1 MADSTEDIRHQMEET
16 RESLHEKLEV
26 LEQQVKETMQGA
38 TDTVTTV
45 KETVEAV
52 KETMQ
57 ETASTMKETVH
68 DTVDSVKESVAD
80 TVESVKE
87 SLNLRHQVEAHPW
100 AMLAGAVAVG
110 FVGGRWIINM
120 TSPPA
125 AMTAAMSVPTP
136 PVSPERP
143 ERAERPAASQ
153 HNGHGSKKKTYAPAA
168 AAKQET
174 GWWSLI
180 NDQFGG
186 ELSKLKGLAIGA
198 AGSVVREMLTSSAPP
213 PLADRLKE
221 VVDSM
226 TEKLGGQRLE
236 GSILDFGSMSSGKG
250 EHSEGWNPPAA
261 EGQAGAMPREGTG
274 EFGRFDRR

>member
-1 MADSTEDIRHQMEET
+1 MDDSTEDIRHQMEET

-52 KETMQ
+52 RETMQ
-57 ETASTMKETVH
+57 DTASTMKETVH
-68 DTVDSVKESVAD
+68 DTVDSVKESVAE

-87 SLNLRHQVEAHPW
+87 TLNLRHQVEEHPW

-110 FVGGRWIINM
+110 FVGGKLLMHM
-120 TSPPA
+120 TGPPA

-136 PVSPERP
+136 PVSPDRP
-143 ERAERPAASQ
+143 ERHGVSH
-153 HNGHGSKKKTYAPAA
+153 HNGHGTKKKAAA
-168 AAKQET
+168 AAKKEP

-180 NDQFGG
+180 NEQFGG
-186 ELSKLKGLAIGA
+186 ELDKLKGLAIGA
-198 AGSVVREMLTSSAPP
+198 AGNVVREMLTSSAPP
-213 PLADRLKE
+213 PMVDRIKE

-236 GSILDFGSMSSGKG
+236 GSILDLGSSSEQG
-250 EHSEGWNPPAA
+250 EQREGWRPPTT
-261 EGQAGAMPREGTG
+261 EGSVGATPREGPG
-274 EFGRFDRR
+274 EFGRFDRH

>member
-1 MADSTEDIRHQMEET
+1 MDDSTEDIRHQMEET

-52 KETMQ
+52 RETMQ
-57 ETASTMKETVH
+57 DTASTMKETVH
-68 DTVDSVKESVAD
+68 DTVDSVKESVAE

-100 AMLAGAVAVG
+100 AMVAGAVAVG
-110 FVGGRWIINM
+110 FVGGRWLLHM
-120 TSPPA
+120 TGPPA
-125 AMTAAMSVPTP
+125 PMTAAMSAPMP
-136 PVSPERP
+136 AVSPERP
-143 ERAERPAASQ
+143 ERPAASH
-153 HNGHGSKKKTYAPAA
+153 HNGHGTKKKAQAA
-168 AAKQET
+168 ATKQEP

-186 ELSKLKGLAIGA
+186 ELNKLKGLAIGA

-236 GSILDFGSMSSGKG
+236 GSILDFGSASSEQA
-250 EHSEGWNPPAA
+250 EHHEGV
-261 EGQAGAMPREGTG
+261 GATPREGTG
-274 EFGRFDRR
+274 DFGRFDRR